1 MQFSI
6 PDNIFACEAYWRAEV
21 WEEGGIEA
29 AMLLAGWSSTERHRR
44 RESLL
49 FFFSVLNWRR
59 IGHRVLLIPALD
71 SGSWRLVIRI
81 ELILLLCLFLRKV
94 VVLFWVDLV
103 LVIVLKDMI
112 FLVRL
117 VVSDGCYAFWVRLVA
132 LIFMQGFCSFSLLP
146 HLAQLLLQLSDFF
159 LCLIQLPSVLI
170 HSFIFCVSVVLAFLV
185 CNSLWHLS
193 CLHCLFF
200 FRPHSLDNFVV
211 IRLLSFLDA
220 THSILPSLLLL
231 HNLQTRHFFDPFGLS
246 LLISPSH

>member
-1 MQFSI
+1 
-6 PDNIFACEAYWRAEV
+6 
-21 WEEGGIEA
+21 
-29 AMLLAGWSSTERHRR
+29 
-44 RESLL
+44 
-49 FFFSVLNWRR
+49 
-59 IGHRVLLIPALD
+59 
-71 SGSWRLVIRI
+71 
-81 ELILLLCLFLRKV
+81 
-94 VVLFWVDLV
+94 
-103 LVIVLKDMI
+103 MI

-170 HSFIFCVSVVLAFLV
+170 HSFIFCVSVVLAVLV

-246 LLISPSH
+246 LLISPSHQFLLSLDSILDCLANERVGGSPFNICDIQAPKVLLILNSR